1 MADLRDLLATEFGP
15 AFDDLRT
22 SLPSN
27 PSGRNGPFTTRN
39 LAGLRY
45 IAVHH
50 TASSRDTTWQIVAA
64 EHIRP
69 TASGGRLEAA
79 GVGYHIGI
87 RRGRVSYLGDVTTS
101 RANVGGQNH
110 LVIGVCVTGDYTRE
124 PLADED
130 RDALARVVRV
140 LDAYLGRCLTLAG
153 HGALPG
159 QSTACPGPPL
169 TAILPALRAFAP
181 SPEPVSGVTL
191 ADALR
196 GAAAAAQ
203 KIRLNASAALQDAI
217 ERYGLSPTS
226 NEFEL
231 VHAGTRYVCQRAESL
246 EGGPAR
252 VFYCR
257 AGEWAHI
264 EVLTV

>member
-1 MADLRDLLATEFGP
+1 MNDLRDLLAAEFGA
-15 AFDDLRT
+15 AFEDLRT

-27 PSGRNGPFTTRN
+27 PGGRNGPFLTRP
-39 LAGLRY
+39 LAGVRW

-50 TASSRDTTWQIVAA
+50 TAGPRDTTWQIVAA

-69 TASGGRLEAA
+69 LASGGRLEAA
-79 GVGYHIGI
+79 GIGYHVGI
-87 RRGRVSYLGDVTTS
+87 RRGRVSYLGDVSTS

-140 LDAYLGRCLTLAG
+140 IDAFMGRQLTLAG
-153 HGALPG
+153 HGSLPG

-169 TAILPALRAFAP
+169 TGLLPSLRTFAP
-181 SPEPVSGVTL
+181 SPAPVPGVTL

-203 KIRLNASAALQDAI
+203 KIRLNASAAIQDAI
-217 ERYGLSPTS
+217 ERAGLCPTS

-257 AGEWAHI
+257 AGEWGHI